1 MQLVEATA
9 IILTL
14 DIAQDVLEQ
23 LLDASESRVEES
35 SDLVL
40 SCHFLEQLRV
50 ASVALRGLVL
60 EILEDGV
67 GSLVCKLE
75 AATEVDELRGH
86 ACVH

>member
-1 MQLVEATA
+1 MQLVEATV

-23 LLDASESRVEES
+23 LLDASESRVEEG

-86 ACVH
+86 AGVH

>member
-1 MQLVEATA
+1 MQLVKATA

-23 LLDASESRVEES
+23 LLDARESRVEQG

-50 ASVALRGLVL
+50 ASVTL
-60 EILEDGV
+60 
-67 GSLVCKLE
+67 
-75 AATEVDELRGH
+75 
-86 ACVH
+86 